1 MSSKY
6 LQDISSRRLQDMSSR
21 CLRDMSLRCFQGM
34 SSRRLEDVFGVTN
47 FCLPRRI
54 QDVLQDVFKT
64 SERRIGRRKIVRLK
78 TCWRRLQDMS
88 WRGLQHVFK
97 TNKCFLVC
105 NALLIQ
111 FTVETNWGRSAT
123 WLVHHDLFHLITVI
137 YGKGLKVKKPIQ
149 NVYVDLMI
157 YGRSTVY

>member
-1 MSSKY
+1 MFVSI
-6 LQDISSRRLQDMSSR
+6 ISSRRLQEMSSR
-21 CLRDMSLRCFQGM
+21 CLQDMSW
-34 SSRRLEDVFGVTN
+34 RRLEDVFGVTN
-47 FCLPRRI
+47 FCLPRRF
-54 QDVLQDVFKT
+54 QDVLRDVFKT
-64 SERRIGRRKIVRLK
+64 SGRRIGRRKIIRLK

-97 TNKCFLVC
+97 TNKCFLGS

-123 WLVHHDLFHLITVI
+123 WLVHHDLLHLITVI

-149 NVYVDLMI
+149 NVYVHLMI

>member
-1 MSSKY
+1 MFVSI
-6 LQDISSRRLQDMSSR
+6 ISSRRLQEMSSR
-21 CLRDMSLRCFQGM
+21 CLQDMSW
-34 SSRRLEDVFGVTN
+34 RRLEDVFGVTN
-47 FCLPRRI
+47 FCLPRRF
-54 QDVLQDVFKT
+54 QDVLRDVFKT
-64 SERRIGRRKIVRLK
+64 SGRRIGRRKIIRLK

-88 WRGLQHVFK
+88 WGGLQHVFK
-97 TNKCFLVC
+97 TNNCFLGS